1 LCDSTTTGHVKAF
14 YASSFGGP
22 EVMTFGDLPDPTPRA
37 HEVLVAVEASSL
49 NPVDWKLRR
58 GDHKVLAGSRF
69 PKIFGGDYAGVVEQ
83 VGTKV
88 SSFRAGDR
96 VYGFRA
102 VLFGAAGAHAEL
114 VVAKST
120 SLRRIPDGLSF
131 AQAATLPVAALTALS
146 GFRLAGDVAG
156 KTVLINGATGGVGH
170 FAVQIA
176 KARGAHVTAVCSAR
190 NRDRALGLG
199 ADEVVDYRTQD
210 ATRGRSFDV
219 IFDAFG
225 GSSYG
230 ATASQLNRRGVFLT
244 TIPSVKLVVGW
255 MRSLFSG
262 HRVRASNARV
272 RPADY
277 QALEDLLATGAVQP
291 VAEALFPIAR
301 APEAFALAEAGG
313 VVGKI
318 VLTLR

>member
-1 LCDSTTTGHVKAF
+1 MKAF

-22 EVMTFGDLPDPTPRA
+22 EVMTFGELPDPEPRA

-49 NPVDWKLRR
+49 NPVDWKVRL
-58 GDHKVLAGSRF
+58 GDHKVLSGSRF
-69 PKIFGGDYAGVVEQ
+69 PKIFGGDYAGVVQQ
-83 VGTKV
+83 VGAKV

-102 VLFGAAGAHAEL
+102 VLLGAIGAHAEL
-114 VVAKST
+114 VVAKSA
-120 SLRRIPDGLSF
+120 SVRRMPEGLSF
-131 AQAATLPVAALTALS
+131 VQAAALPVAGLTALS
-146 GFRLAGDVAG
+146 GFRLAGEVAG
-156 KTVLINGATGGVGH
+156 KAVLVNGATGGVGH

-176 KARGAHVTAVCSAR
+176 KARGAHVTAVCSAK
-190 NRDRALGLG
+190 NRDRALALG
-199 ADEVVDYRTQD
+199 ADQVLDYRMQG
-210 ATRGRSFDV
+210 ATPIGQRFDV

-230 ATASQLNRRGVFLT
+230 AAASQLSRGGVFLT
-244 TIPSVKLVVGW
+244 TIPSAKLVLGW
-255 MRSLFSG
+255 VRSMFSG

-277 QALEDLLATGAVQP
+277 QALEELLATGAVAP
-291 VAEALFPIAR
+291 VTDAVFPIAR